1 MLSFKKVPKITKL
14 CVINYKSQRFFYKSP
29 YSFLSKVCYLTNYLI
44 HLCKRISVMNTAV
57 ISNLCAIMTQN
68 TESFVS
74 AHSTAVLYTV
84 VAVVVLAAVL
94 IKWRTGS
101 DEEAGHVIVSS
112 PTQQNSTLKRIA
124 IITGISN
131 IKAEDPNF
139 SLTGFE
145 DFASLLFVQYHESLG
160 LKTVKSVQPFFNYE
174 LSNNSNFVCSNVVVN
189 SVSLYDIRTEKD
201 TIYIV
206 LEFSANYI
214 SKVRPA
220 AEITSHREKCSER
233 WLFSRN
239 RKYTSPQQPEPLGS
253 FSGFCNDWKVASVNL
268 VSAVRIDDKP
278 KPFFETIP
286 HAPSTDPPPSKVKD
300 LETMFCNYHRGEF
313 NGFSHFC
320 KNVAVPCF
328 LSLWRNFDTCGWQK
342 PFKCVLSANFQNML
356 HYHHDR
362 ITRNGL
368 LPKIKDMDVT
378 EADVVDYIADNF
390 FETITVKLS
399 FACLDYV
406 EDSTGKVT
414 MGSTT
419 DYKEVTALMT
429 FAAPHR
435 KVFDRKSEFIVYNL
449 MHI

>member
-44 HLCKRISVMNTAV
+44 HLCKRNLEMNADYT
-57 ISNLCAIMTQN
+57 SYLCAVMAQDTD
-68 TESFVS
+68 SFVA
-74 AHSTAVLYTV
+74 AHSTAVLYAV
-84 VAVVVLAAVL
+84 VAVVILAAVL

-112 PTQQNSTLKRIA
+112 PTQQNSALKRIS

-131 IKAEDPNF
+131 IKAEDHNF
-139 SLTGFE
+139 SLVGFE

-160 LKTVKSVQPFFNYE
+160 LKTVKTVQPFFSYE
-174 LSNNSNFVCSNVVVN
+174 LSNNSNFVCSHVVIE

-206 LEFSANYI
+206 LEFAANYL

-220 AEITSHREKCSER
+220 TDITSHREKCIER

-253 FSGFCNDWKVASVNL
+253 LSGFCNDWKVTSVNL

-278 KPFFETIP
+278 KPFFDILPTVP
-286 HAPSTDPPPSKVKD
+286 TSDPAPAKVKD
-300 LETMFCNYHRGEF
+300 LQIMFCNYHRGEYS
-313 NGFSHFC
+313 GFSDFC
-320 KNVAVPCF
+320 KKTAAPCF
-328 LSLWRNFDTCGWQK
+328 LSLWRNFDKCGWQK
-342 PFKCVLSANFQNML
+342 PFKCVLSANVVNML
-356 HYHHDR
+356 QYHHDR
-362 ITRNGL
+362 ISNIL
-368 LPKIKDMDVT
+368 LAPHIKDMDIYEIEVI
-378 EADVVDYIADNF
+378 DYIADNF
-390 FETITVKLS
+390 FESITAKVS
-399 FACLDYV
+399 FSCLDYV
-406 EDSTGKVT
+406 EDAQGNVVS
-414 MGSTT
+414 GSKSMHK
-419 DYKEVTALMT
+419 DITACIS

-435 KVFDRKSEFIVYNL
+435 QAFDRKSEFIVYG
-449 MHI
+449 IQKV